1 MNPHAPYS
9 SSPVTLMHSI
19 RDHHRLI
26 RQMIW
31 REVVG
36 RYKGSVLGLG
46 WSFINPL
53 MMLAIYSFVF
63 SVVFKARWGVDA
75 IESKVDFAL
84 ILFVGLIIHAMF
96 SEVLNR
102 APELIVNNVNYVKKV
117 VFPLEILTIVSL
129 GSALFHAF
137 VSTLVLLVAFVLLNG
152 FFNWTLIYTP
162 IVLFPLVPLTLGFG
176 WILTSLGVYLRDIGQ
191 VIGSI
196 TMMLLFLA
204 PVFYPITALPEAY
217 QSAMYINPLT
227 FPIEQAR
234 AVIIFGQAPNWIGWL
249 IHLGVSILICWI
261 GFWWFQKT
269 RKGFS
274 DVV

>member
-1 MNPHAPYS
+1 MNPYTPYS
-9 SSPVTLMHSI
+9 SSPTTLMHSI

-31 REVVG
+31 REVIG

-46 WSFINPL
+46 WSFFNPL

-63 SVVFKARWGVDA
+63 SVVFKARWGVDT

-84 ILFVGLIIHAMF
+84 ILFIGLIIHTMF
-96 SEVLNR
+96 AEVLNR
-102 APELIVNNVNYVKKV
+102 APGLIISNVNYVKKV
-117 VFPLEILTIVSL
+117 VFPLEILTIVTL

-137 VSTLVLLVAFVLLNG
+137 VSIIVLLVAFVLLNG
-152 FFNWTLIYTP
+152 FINWTLVYTP

-176 WILTSLGVYLRDIGQ
+176 WILASLGVYLRDIGQ

-204 PVFYPITALPEAY
+204 PVFYPITALPESY
-217 QSAMYINPLT
+217 QYIFSFNPLT
-227 FPIEQAR
+227 LPIEQAR
-234 AVIIFGQAPNWIGWL
+234 AVILFGQLPDWTSIS
-249 IHLGVSILICWI
+249 IYTIVSFIICWF
-261 GFWWFQKT
+261 GFWLFQKT
-269 RKGFS
+269 RSGFA